1 MPLSPPEGGASTPSF
16 RSDGIYDD
24 MELVPYDGIQTSV
37 LTPMHLRKAKLV
49 FFYSR
54 YPSSAIIK
62 IYFPD
67 VKFNRS
73 NTAQLVKWFS
83 NFREFYYIQMEKY
96 GRQAIAE
103 GVQNPEEI
111 HVSTES
117 EIYRV
122 LNLHYNRNNQID
134 VPPSFR
140 KTVEATLREFYKSI
154 RAGKDA
160 EPSWKKQIYKII
172 ARLDDSVPE
181 FFKSPN
187 WMEELEKSC

>member
-1 MPLSPPEGGASTPSF
+1 
-16 RSDGIYDD
+16 
-24 MELVPYDGIQTSV
+24 
-37 LTPMHLRKAKLV
+37 
-49 FFYSR
+49 
-54 YPSSAIIK
+54 
-62 IYFPD
+62 
-67 VKFNRS
+67 
-73 NTAQLVKWFS
+73 
-83 NFREFYYIQMEKY
+83 MEKY
-96 GRQAIAE
+96 ARQAIAE

-160 EPSWKKQIYKII
+160 EPSWKKQVGLFRGSLGPSVRPSVTHCFDF
-172 ARLDDSVPE
+172 ARTRDFAL
-181 FFKSPN
+181 
-187 WMEELEKSC
+187 